1 MKKRKM
7 GDEDS
12 PKDLAWKM
20 FSKTGSVT
28 YYRLYKKLSEE
39 NKDL

>member
-1 MKKRKM
+1 MKKKNH
-7 GDEDS
+7 GEESS

-28 YYRLYKKLSEE
+28 YYHLYKKLSEK